1 MKKLI
6 LAITLISA
14 SLIAA
19 AEKPHTVLHV
29 ITVKWKDGTTKDQIA
44 KAMDAVD
51 KLGKEYP
58 GIKRVWLRSIK
69 VQGDK
74 QNAIVME
81 FESEKSLKDY
91 VDSPAQKHFYEVYLP
106 LREESTTFD
115 ITN

>member
-6 LAITLISA
+6 LAIALMSA
-14 SLIAA
+14 SLVVA
-19 AEKPHTVLHV
+19 AEKSHTVLHV
-29 ITVKWKDGTTKDQIA
+29 ITVKWKAGTTPDQI
-44 KAMDAVD
+44 KSAMEAVD
-51 KLGKEYP
+51 KLGREYP
-58 GIKRVWLRSIK
+58 GIKRIWLRSIK

-91 VDSPAQKHFYEVYLP
+91 ADSPAQKHFYEVYLP